1 MSTIYEQE
9 IQNKLRKY
17 YRVKEAAEL
26 FSVSEKT
33 IRRWISDR
41 FIKAVRIGGSIRIPM
56 AEMERVVQPAN
67 E

>member
-1 MSTIYEQE
+1 MQTIYEQD
-9 IQNKLRKY
+9 IQTKMRKY

-41 FIKAVRIGGSIRIPM
+41 FIKAVRIGGSVRIPIS
-56 AEMERVVQPAN
+56 EMERVIQPAN

>member
-1 MSTIYEQE
+1 MQSIYEQE
-9 IQNKLRKY
+9 VQSKMRKY
-17 YRVKEAAEL
+17 YRVKEAATI

-41 FIKAVRIGGSIRIPM
+41 YIKAVRIGGSVRIPT
-56 AEMERVVQPAN
+56 AEMERLILPCN

>member
-1 MSTIYEQE
+1 MQTVYEQE
-9 IQNKLRKY
+9 LLLKMRKY
-17 YRVKEAAEL
+17 YRVKEAAEI

-41 FIKAVRIGGSIRIPM
+41 YIKAVRIGGSVRIPT
-56 AEMERVVQPAN
+56 AEMERLIQPCS

>member
-1 MSTIYEQE
+1 MQTVYEQE
-9 IQNKLRKY
+9 LESKLRKY
-17 YRVKEAAEL
+17 YKVKEAASI

-41 FIKAVRIGGSIRIPM
+41 YIKAVRIGGSVRIPS
-56 AEMERVVQPAN
+56 AEMERLVQPCS

>member
-1 MSTIYEQE
+1 
-9 IQNKLRKY
+9 LRKY
-17 YRVKEAAEL
+17 YKVKEAASI

-41 FIKAVRIGGSIRIPM
+41 YIKAVRIGGSVRIPS
-56 AEMERVVQPAN
+56 AEMERLVQPCS

>member
-1 MSTIYEQE
+1 MQTVYEQE
-9 IQNKLRKY
+9 LASKLRKY
-17 YRVKEAAEL
+17 YKVKEAASI

-41 FIKAVRIGGSIRIPM
+41 YIKAVRIGGSVRIPS
-56 AEMERVVQPAN
+56 AEMERLVQPCS